1 MRRIPAM
8 AALTAVGAYGA
19 LQTLG
24 RRAGSTAQERQA
36 PLPGDELV
44 PEPQIVTDHA
54 TTIQARPDEIWP
66 YLSQMGWHLGGYY
79 TPHWVDERLFPENWT
94 SLDRLDPNLVR
105 DLKVG
110 DIIPDGKPGTAHYVV
125 ARAEASSLLLLKS
138 TTHLPPGW
146 GDKYGAEFTWTWCFK
161 LTDLGDA
168 STRVHLRVRGH
179 SDPWWLTAL
188 YVGALIP
195 ADYVMSTGMLRG
207 LKSRAELGAPP
218 EASGREALRQ
228 ELYT

>member
-1 MRRIPAM
+1 MHRIRTI
-8 AALTAVGAYGA
+8 AALSTVGAYGA

-36 PLPGDELV
+36 HLPGDELV
-44 PEPQIVTDHA
+44 AEPQMVTNHA
-54 TTIQARPDEIWP
+54 STIQARPQEIWP

-79 TPHWVDERLFPENWT
+79 TPHWVDAMLFPENWK

-110 DIIPDGKPGTAHYVV
+110 DIVPDGKPGTAHYVV
-125 ARAEASSLLLLKS
+125 AQVEAPSLLLLRS

-146 GDKYGAEFTWTWCFK
+146 GDKYGAKFTWTWCFK

-179 SDPWWLTAL
+179 SEPWWFTAL

-195 ADYVMSTGMLRG
+195 ADYIMATGMLRG
-207 LKSRAELGAPP
+207 LKTRAELGASP
-218 EASGREALRQ
+218 EASGREKLRQ